1 MKKRKPN
8 VILPIGMLISNIGNG
23 MYTLAIGIILYGH
36 TGKTSSFAF
45 IVVLQAFL
53 SFLTQSFASVI
64 SDKGFAQIS
73 AIWAELFRGTI
84 IITCGALPYFVDVN
98 FLILAATLLSLLQP
112 FYRTSIFV
120 LGPMIADGAELAKY
134 NSRVSAFQQ
143 IGQLIG
149 AGIAGVIIGFSPYLA
164 IFLNGVSY
172 LVSSYTMFI
181 SKIEHQD
188 KNTNRFLK
196 SLHLLKFKNVLY
208 DWKALVMH
216 LFERKLILYLAIL
229 GVTDVVIANYVNI
242 LYAPLLNHFRL
253 SDYWLSIWDAMFAIG
268 AILGVEW
275 FGRARK
281 FHGNIILSI
290 IGLAIQLVCFLSIIC
305 IDMYHLVSVMFI
317 LGVGNSISSSSFN
330 LTLQT
335 EAKKEF
341 LGRISGVRQMSI
353 SLATTFLIPFLSS
366 NLNKSVNLG
375 NITMSLIIGGVILLS
390 FILLNVFLR
399 MGERRDAS

>member
-1 MKKRKPN
+1 
-8 VILPIGMLISNIGNG
+8 
-23 MYTLAIGIILYGH
+23 
-36 TGKTSSFAF
+36 
-45 IVVLQAFL
+45 
-53 SFLTQSFASVI
+53 
-64 SDKGFAQIS
+64 
-73 AIWAELFRGTI
+73 
-84 IITCGALPYFVDVN
+84 
-98 FLILAATLLSLLQP
+98 
-112 FYRTSIFV
+112 
-120 LGPMIADGAELAKY
+120 
-134 NSRVSAFQQ
+134 
-143 IGQLIG
+143 
-149 AGIAGVIIGFSPYLA
+149 
-164 IFLNGVSY
+164 
-172 LVSSYTMFI
+172 MFI

-353 SLATTFLIPFLSS
+353 SLATTFLISFLSS

>member
-84 IITCGALPYFVDVN
+84 IITCGALAYFVDVN
-98 FLILAATLLSLLQP
+98 FLVLAATLLSLLQP

-181 SKIEHQD
+181 SKIEHH
-188 KNTNRFLK
+188 RFLK

-253 SDYWLSIWDAMFAIG
+253 SNYWLSIWDAMFAIG

-290 IGLAIQLVCFLSIIC
+290 IGLAIQLVCFLSVIC
-305 IDMYHLVSVMFI
+305 IDMYYLVPVMFI

-390 FILLNVFLR
+390 FIFLNVFLR
-399 MGERRDAS
+399 LGDRRDVS